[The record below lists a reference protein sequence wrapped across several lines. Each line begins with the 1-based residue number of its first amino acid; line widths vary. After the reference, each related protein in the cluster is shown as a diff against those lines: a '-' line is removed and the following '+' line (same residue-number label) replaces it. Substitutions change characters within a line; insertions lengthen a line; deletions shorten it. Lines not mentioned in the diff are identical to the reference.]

1 MSSSGWATAR
11 PRAHAR
17 AHGSRPRA
25 LAKRIARK
33 RGHVAHRSRGRSARE
48 KCVSAERPPRV
59 KARALA
65 VRLEKAN
72 RPLTASRSSVAPR
85 ERTRA
90 VAARATMKAPG
101 CSKCRYAAR
110 GCRRCVANFVTASE
124 AREKKAKAAEARVA
138 KKASAS
144 AAAKRDKAEVA
155 ASPGAK
161 RPRGRPLGSKNGEK
175 KATAMG
181 GAGAAKQELSRAH
194 ESGSNHPKTPSL
206 ARAPLDEKTS
216 ANGERRGPTRAS
228 FVSPPSTAKSVGDGA
243 TAAAA
248 RAAIA
253 SVSADAQEHARI
265 ERGTADARDT
275 TRHDDRAERVA
286 KKVRWGP
293 SSPAGPGVSSPTRL
307 APGALTS
314 SKTIS
319 SDPRE
324 DDMGAL
330 AQRLAEYVGSYGS
343 MDARDLLGVPCGGQ
357 MLCDALARAAADTS
371 RF

>member
-1 MSSSGWATAR
+1 
-11 PRAHAR
+11 
-17 AHGSRPRA
+17 
-25 LAKRIARK
+25 
-33 RGHVAHRSRGRSARE
+33 
-48 KCVSAERPPRV
+48 
-59 KARALA
+59 
-65 VRLEKAN
+65 
-72 RPLTASRSSVAPR
+72 
-85 ERTRA
+85 
-90 VAARATMKAPG
+90 MKAPG

-144 AAAKRDKAEVA
+144 ASAAAKRDKAEDA

-206 ARAPLDEKTS
+206 AATFDEKTS
-216 ANGERRGPTRAS
+216 ATGERRGETRAS

-253 SVSADAQEHARI
+253 SASADAQEHARI

-275 TRHDDRAERVA
+275 TRHDDRAEEGGERVA

-293 SSPAGPGVSSPTRL
+293 AGFQE
-307 APGALTS
+307 APGASSPEPPRAASVATS
-314 SKTIS
+314 ARTTS

-330 AQRLAEYVGSYGS
+330 ARRLAEYVGSYGS

-357 MLCDALARAAADTS
+357 MLCDALALAAADTS
-371 RF
+371 QF

>member
-144 AAAKRDKAEVA
+144 AAAKRDKAEDA

-206 ARAPLDEKTS
+206 ARAPLAEKTS

-293 SSPAGPGVSSPTRL
+293 SSPAGPGASSPTRL
-307 APGALTS
+307 APVATS

>member
-25 LAKRIARK
+25 SAKRIARK
-33 RGHVAHRSRGRSARE
+33 RGNVAHRSRGRSARE

-90 VAARATMKAPG
+90 VSARATMKAPG

-144 AAAKRDKAEVA
+144 AAAKRDKAEDA

-175 KATAMG
+175 KATAMS

-206 ARAPLDEKTS
+206 ASTFDEKTS
-216 ANGERRGPTRAS
+216 ANGERRGETRAS

-253 SVSADAQEHARI
+253 SASADAQEHARI

-275 TRHDDRAERVA
+275 TRQDDRAEGERVA

-293 SSPAGPGVSSPTRL
+293 AGPGPGASSPER
-307 APGALTS
+307 AASVATS
-314 SKTIS
+314 ARPIS

-330 AQRLAEYVGSYGS
+330 ARRLAEYVGSYGS

-357 MLCDALARAAADTS
+357 MLCDALASAAADTS